1 MIVIK
6 WEGIEMKIPLG
17 MTLLVLLLAAC
28 SSKTVQE
35 PKEIVYEELGA
46 NHENL
51 EISLA
56 NWERLKESMGAS
68 YQYTRKSP
76 SGWGGLKNET
86 TITVKDDFVRQR
98 DYVALDA
105 DNLIKSRW
113 REDGFD
119 ALNDHAE
126 GAPVKRMD
134 DLYEDC
140 AEILATKRGVEVTF
154 DNSGILKTCH
164 FGKRGIYIENFFFIA
179 R

>member
-1 MIVIK
+1 
-6 WEGIEMKIPLG
+6 MKTILLG
-17 MTLLVLLLAAC
+17 VTLLLLLLAGC

-35 PKEIVYEELGA
+35 PQEILYEELGA
-46 NHENL
+46 NHESL

-56 NWERLKESMGAS
+56 NWERLKERMGVS

-86 TITVKDDFVRQR
+86 TITVHDDFVMKRE
-98 DYVALDA
+98 YVVLDA
-105 DNLIKSRW
+105 DNIITSSWK
-113 REDGFD
+113 EDGFD

-134 DLYEDC
+134 ELYEDC
-140 AEILATKRGVEVTF
+140 AEILATKSGVVITF
-154 DNSGILKTCH
+154 DSSGILKTCQ
-164 FGKRGIYIENFFFIA
+164 FGKRGIFIENFVFLA